1 MVFQGDRLK
10 AGNPNK
16 PEEYVIPQKL
26 GIKWIP
32 HKKQRP
38 VPACVL
44 FLISTSNSV
53 AESGLKDAGSLL
65 RVLSC
70 SSRR

>member
-38 VPACVL
+38 VPACVIVSYKH
-44 FLISTSNSV
+44 F
-53 AESGLKDAGSLL
+53 
-65 RVLSC
+65 
-70 SSRR
+70 